1 MKTLQQEIVEGLKKS
16 AVDYRAIAMACC
28 VGVFPRRFY
37 EENIN
42 NAVEMEQ
49 LAAKVESARC
59 KNCKSFMEYYVQ
71 ASNYMR
77 ITTSCREGF
86 AISPKKTDGCWHF
99 EPKEI

>member
-42 NAVEMEQ
+42 DAVEMEQ
-49 LAAKVESARC
+49 LATKVESARC
-59 KNCKSFMEYYVQ
+59 ENCKKFD
-71 ASNYMR
+71 NYSGYCD
-77 ITTSCREGF
+77 SCSRLMANNDF
-86 AISPKKTDGCWHF
+86 CWYF